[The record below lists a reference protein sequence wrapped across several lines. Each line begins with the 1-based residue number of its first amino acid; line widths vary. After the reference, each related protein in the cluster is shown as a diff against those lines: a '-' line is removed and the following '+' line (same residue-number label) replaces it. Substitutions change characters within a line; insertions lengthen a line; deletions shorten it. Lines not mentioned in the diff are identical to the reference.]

1 MAAKADPRPTRA
13 ERRAAR
19 LSSPDRLPV
28 GKMFA
33 WSGAGLSAGANT
45 IMVQQPV
52 RRLVGY
58 ARVPLAAGAAARVTF
73 ELHTDRFSF
82 TGVSGTRIVEAGEF
96 VLSAGLAETDL
107 PLVASVGLTGDDRDV
122 PEGRTLTTPVTIER
136 T

>member
-1 MAAKADPRPTRA
+1 MT
-13 ERRAAR
+13 
-19 LSSPDRLPV
+19 SVS
-28 GKMFA
+28 
-33 WSGAGLSAGANT
+33 
-45 IMVQQPV
+45 
-52 RRLVGY
+52 
-58 ARVPLAAGAAARVTF
+58 AARVTF
-73 ELHTDRFSF
+73 EVHTDRFSF